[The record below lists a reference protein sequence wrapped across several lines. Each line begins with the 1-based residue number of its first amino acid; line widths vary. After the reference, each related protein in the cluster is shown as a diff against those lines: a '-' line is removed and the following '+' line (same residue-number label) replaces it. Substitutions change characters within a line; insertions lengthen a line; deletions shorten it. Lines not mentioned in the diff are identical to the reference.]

1 MNIFSKFLNWFKV
14 SNRWKHLIGGILI
27 GVGANSIYCAAYTGI
42 GVASALE
49 LKDKL
54 CGGKFDL
61 IDWVLTVIGVAIGY
75 LIRFG
80 IISILL

>member
-1 MNIFSKFLNWFKV
+1 MEELLKGFTGLTWQTGVMF
-14 SNRWKHLIGGILI
+14 LIGGILI

-54 CGGKFDL
+54 WGGKFDL